1 MFTRP
6 TVHPHVH
13 YYAPAPNRRS
23 IKRCFCLTSVC
34 LSRISGLSR
43 EQRGLGRPK
52 LAAEVAHVT
61 GNSDTTF
68 KVKKSRSPGR
78 FTHCRVGASGSCS
91 GGRGNVLAVL
101 LRCRLLGR
109 ARRGAHG
116 ERGEGRG
123 HTVAPPAHSL
133 ILFAVFF
140 QKRVPPVL
148 AFDAGCVGF
157 LTTLD
162 FRCFQETI
170 NRVVNGTSLNMTY
183 THYFR
188 FSSGSALYAC
198 LT

>member
-6 TVHPHVH
+6 SVHPHVH
-13 YYAPAPNRRS
+13 YYAPAPNRRG

-109 ARRGAHG
+109 ARCGAHG

-123 HTVAPPAHSL
+123 HIVAAARLQL
-133 ILFAVFF
+133 ILSSMTALKTILIINAV
-140 QKRVPPVL
+140 
-148 AFDAGCVGF
+148 
-157 LTTLD
+157 
-162 FRCFQETI
+162 
-170 NRVVNGTSLNMTY
+170 
-183 THYFR
+183 H
-188 FSSGSALYAC
+188 
-198 LT
+198 